1 MDEENPNNIIEENKG
16 PTVVNMNEGAKDG
29 QTKCPKCGATDISLN
44 VKNGKL
50 RCNFCRHEFEPQ
62 KLETEEKDLSKL
74 KGETVG
80 SGATDIVAS
89 TDDMLTFKCSSC
101 GAEVVIDTASSVQA
115 RCHWCRNTLSLNEQ
129 IPNGAVPDTV
139 LPFKI
144 TRDEAKAS
152 IEEFVG
158 KRKFYAHPK
167 FRKEFTSENVMG
179 VYLPYMI
186 VDANTHASF
195 VGQGEHETRRYTVR
209 RGDRDVT
216 YYDADLYAV
225 EREFDMTVEGLTVES
240 SLDKLDTKSNT
251 KTTNIINSIMPF
263 DTENCVKWDANYIKG
278 YTSEKRD
285 TNVTQLKGLVAAQTK
300 DIARFAANDTLK
312 HYDRGVRWDSED
324 LNIKGQTWKSA
335 YLPVWLYSYQQK
347 KGNESLLHYV
357 AVNARTKETM
367 GSVPIHKPKLFLFS
381 VLVEILGIF
390 ATYATMLIRDRDD
403 EYWPWIFLLAG
414 FVYYWI
420 IYAKYRNQG
429 ARHGHEKE
437 TKHSISNLRQ
447 VDEFIKKKHGLSNS
461 RMEGANNTKI
471 TGVGDKKFIEQL
483 AEEAERRAKENGK
496 EILR

>member
-216 YYDADLYAV
+216 YYDADLY
-225 EREFDMTVEGLTVES
+225 
-240 SLDKLDTKSNT
+240 
-251 KTTNIINSIMPF
+251 
-263 DTENCVKWDANYIKG
+263 
-278 YTSEKRD
+278 
-285 TNVTQLKGLVAAQTK
+285 
-300 DIARFAANDTLK
+300 
-312 HYDRGVRWDSED
+312 
-324 LNIKGQTWKSA
+324 
-335 YLPVWLYSYQQK
+335 
-347 KGNESLLHYV
+347 
-357 AVNARTKETM
+357 
-367 GSVPIHKPKLFLFS
+367 
-381 VLVEILGIF
+381 
-390 ATYATMLIRDRDD
+390 
-403 EYWPWIFLLAG
+403 
-414 FVYYWI
+414 
-420 IYAKYRNQG
+420 
-429 ARHGHEKE
+429 
-437 TKHSISNLRQ
+437 
-447 VDEFIKKKHGLSNS
+447 
-461 RMEGANNTKI
+461 
-471 TGVGDKKFIEQL
+471 
-483 AEEAERRAKENGK
+483 
-496 EILR
+496 